1 MTVSRLLSLPLLALA
16 PLMLAACDDAATTE
30 GGIAAG
36 EPIPAIAA
44 PTGTTWA
51 DTVTVT
57 PEGGYMVGN
66 PDAPLKLVEYASHTC
81 GACANFALTGKPVIK
96 QKYIPTGVVSFEQ
109 REVFLN
115 PYDVVIAG
123 LTQCGAKEQMQP
135 LSDEVWQNLDQVFTG
150 LQANPAAVEQAGQLP
165 VGQRFAAIAEVTGL
179 LEFFAA
185 RGLSADQGRA
195 CLSDAA
201 RVEALVKNTEA
212 QSQKDKV
219 TGTPTFF
226 LNGQRMDGTAWEL
239 IEAQLQR
246 AGAR

>member
-1 MTVSRLLSLPLLALA
+1 MTLSRLLSLPLLALA
-16 PLMLAACDDAATTE
+16 PLLLAGCDDASTAE
-30 GGIAAG
+30 GAAASG
-36 EPIPAIAA
+36 EPLPAVAA
-44 PTGTTWA
+44 PEGSAWV

-57 PEGGYMVGN
+57 PEGGFRTGN

-81 GACANFALTGKPVIK
+81 GACASFAGTGKPVIK
-96 QKYIPTGVVSFEQ
+96 DRYVPTGVVSFEQ

-123 LTQCGAKEQMQP
+123 LAQCGAKEQMQP
-135 LSDEVWQNLDQVFTG
+135 LSDQVWGNLEQVFTG
-150 LQANPAAVEQAGQLP
+150 LQGNPEAVQAAAQLP
-165 VGQRFAAIAEVTGL
+165 VSQRFARIAEVTGL

-201 RVEALVKNTEA
+201 RIETLVKTAEA
-212 QSQKDKV
+212 TAAKDNV

-226 LNGQRMDGTAWEL
+226 LNGKRLEGTTWDA
-239 IEAQLQR
+239 IEPQLQR